1 MEQVY
6 IDTLNRL
13 KNEGLAGIV
22 IKGKFQFDIKYEKG
36 TLYFS
41 KVIDY
46 TTKEVLI
53 PDIHSVSCP
62 YELVE
67 QNLDTLIKKFVQ
79 KYIYSCTD
87 F

>member
-22 IKGKFQFDIKYEKG
+22 VKGIFQFDIKYQEG
-36 TLYFS
+36 ILYFS

-46 TTKEVLI
+46 RTKETLI
-53 PDIHSVSCP
+53 DDTHQVSCP
-62 YELVE
+62 QDILEQNIDKLVE
-67 QNLDTLIKKFVQ
+67 KFIE